1 MKQNDGSRE
10 YKRLLT
16 TESFQKQVKK
26 HLEKF
31 IADLQIPTYNKTQH
45 FNFHDVLISFV
56 DYLFT

>member
-31 IADLQIPTYNKTQH
+31 IANLQIPTYNKTQH

>member
-31 IADLQIPTYNKTQH
+31 IADL
-45 FNFHDVLISFV
+45 
-56 DYLFT
+56 